1 MLIEINLIQTIKI
14 NECKMKTGI
23 FYSFSSGK
31 TQSVADR
38 IVKEFESNIDVNDI
52 EEIRGSKF
60 LEYDLIIIGV
70 STWFGGGL
78 PDAWEDFLPE
88 FKQAGFENKKV
99 AIFGLGNQQGYP
111 ENFGDAISVLVE
123 LLEPKG
129 AKIIGF
135 TSTEGYEFDASK
147 SIRGNQFMGLLI
159 DEETQP
165 ELTVG
170 RVKNWVKQIKEEYN
184 KN

>member
-1 MLIEINLIQTIKI
+1 
-14 NECKMKTGI
+14 MKTGV

-31 TQSVADR
+31 TQSVAER
-38 IVKEFESNIDVNDI
+38 LVKEFGDNVEVNDI
-52 EEIRGSKF
+52 EVIGGDKF
-60 LEYDLIIIGV
+60 LEYDFIIIGV

-88 FKQAGFENKKV
+88 FKETSFNNKKV

-111 ENFGDAISVLVE
+111 ENFGDAISYLVE

-135 TSTEGYEFDASK
+135 TSTEGYEFDASR
-147 SIRGNQFMGLLI
+147 SIRDSKFMGLLI
-159 DEETQP
+159 DEESQP

-170 RVKNWVKQIKEEYN
+170 RIKNWVKQIKAEAV
-184 KN
+184 

>member
-1 MLIEINLIQTIKI
+1 MKI
-14 NECKMKTGI
+14 GI

-31 TQSVADR
+31 TQSVAER
-38 IVKEFESNIDVNDI
+38 IAKEFGSNIETNDI
-52 EEIRGSKF
+52 EEISGSKF
-60 LEYDLIIIGV
+60 NDYDLIILGV

-88 FKQAGFENKKV
+88 FKKATFNNKKV
-99 AIFGLGNQQGYP
+99 AIFGLGNQEGYP

-129 AKIIGF
+129 AKVIGF
-135 TSTEGYEFDASK
+135 TSTDGYEFESSK
-147 SIRGNQFMGLLI
+147 SIRDKKFMGLVI
-159 DEETQP
+159 DEESQP

-170 RVKNWVKQIKEEYN
+170 RIKNWVNQIKTEAN
-184 KN
+184 

>member
-1 MLIEINLIQTIKI
+1 
-14 NECKMKTGI
+14 MKTGV

-31 TQSVADR
+31 TQSVAER
-38 IVKEFESNIDVNDI
+38 LVKEFGDNVEVNDI
-52 EEIRGSKF
+52 EVIGGDKF
-60 LEYDLIIIGV
+60 LEYDFIIIGV

-88 FKQAGFENKKV
+88 FKETSFNNKKV

-111 ENFGDAISVLVE
+111 ENFGDAISYLVE

-135 TSTEGYEFDASK
+135 TSTEGYEFDASR
-147 SIRGNQFMGLLI
+147 SIRDSKFMGLLI
-159 DEETQP
+159 DEESQP

-170 RVKNWVKQIKEEYN
+170 RIKNWVKQIKTEAV
-184 KN
+184 

>member
-1 MLIEINLIQTIKI
+1 
-14 NECKMKTGI
+14 MKTGI

-31 TQSVADR
+31 TQSVARR
-38 IVKEFESNIDVNDI
+38 IAQEFGENIEVNDI
-52 EEIRGSKF
+52 EEIKGSKF

-70 STWFGGGL
+70 STWFSGGL
-78 PDAWEDFLPE
+78 PDSWEDFLPE
-88 FKQAGFENKKV
+88 FKHASFENKKI

-129 AKIIGF
+129 AKLIGF
-135 TSTEGYEFDASK
+135 TSTDGYDFEASK
-147 SIRGNQFMGLLI
+147 SIRDNKFMGLLI

-165 ELTVG
+165 ELTVN
-170 RVKNWVKQIKEEYN
+170 RIKNWVKQIKEEYSRN
-184 KN
+184 